1 LWCLGITIREI
12 FRIGYCIF
20 RITFKPTFFFFEEI
34 QQLKPTNSKN
44 VLKEAIINCLSGI
57 PIFADLDP
65 AELNTV
71 SDHMHVSRFEAGD
84 LVFSEGDPGDE
95 VCFVV
100 DGTLDVLKLYDGKLE
115 KKIAVKAPGGSIG
128 EMAVIGNFSRTA
140 TVKSRS
146 DATLLT
152 LSRRRFNQICEEHP
166 KIGVKILRSIAQL
179 LSLHLR
185 DTSQELLEL
194 ISPKK

>member
-1 LWCLGITIREI
+1 
-12 FRIGYCIF
+12 
-20 RITFKPTFFFFEEI
+20 
-34 QQLKPTNSKN
+34 

-57 PIFADLDP
+57 TIFAELDST
-65 AELNTV
+65 ELNTI
-71 SDHMHVSRFEAGD
+71 SEHMHISRFEAGD

-100 DGTLDVLKLYDGKLE
+100 DGTLDVLKIHNGRVE

-128 EMAVIGNFSRTA
+128 EMAVIGNFARTA
-140 TVKSRS
+140 TVKAST
-146 DATLLT
+146 DATLLS
-152 LSRRRFNQICEEHP
+152 LSRRRFDQICDDHP
-166 KIGVKILRSIAQL
+166 RTGVKIIRAIAQI

-194 ISPKK
+194 VSPKTRSASSR

>member
-1 LWCLGITIREI
+1 MWCLGITIRKI
-12 FRIGYCIF
+12 FWIGRCIF
-20 RITFKPTFFFFEEI
+20 QSRLKKTFLYAEAI
-34 QQLKPTNSKN
+34 LQLKPTRSKN
-44 VLKEAIINCLSGI
+44 VLKEAIINCLSSI

-65 AELNTV
+65 AELTTI

-100 DGTLDVLKLYDGKLE
+100 DGTLDVLKLYDGKVE
-115 KKIAVKAPGGSIG
+115 KKIAVKAPGGSLG

-140 TVKSRS
+140 TVKSRT
-146 DATLLT
+146 DVTLLT
-152 LSRRRFNQICEEHP
+152 LPRRRFDQICDEHP
-166 KIGVKILRSIAQL
+166 KIGVKILRSIARL

-194 ISPKK
+194 ISPK

>member
-1 LWCLGITIREI
+1 M
-12 FRIGYCIF
+12 
-20 RITFKPTFFFFEEI
+20 
-34 QQLKPTNSKN
+34 QLKPIHSKN
-44 VLKEAIINCLSGI
+44 LLKEAIINCLASI
-57 PIFADLDP
+57 PIFADLDT
-65 AELNTV
+65 AELNTI
-71 SDHMHVSRFEAGD
+71 SDNMHVSRFEAGD

-100 DGTLDVLKLYDGKLE
+100 DGTLDVLKSNDGKLE

-140 TVKSRS
+140 TVKSRT

-152 LSRRRFNQICEEHP
+152 LSRRRFDQICEEHP
-166 KIGVKILRSIAQL
+166 EIGVKILKSIAQL

-194 ISPKK
+194 VAPTN

>member
-1 LWCLGITIREI
+1 M
-12 FRIGYCIF
+12 
-20 RITFKPTFFFFEEI
+20 KP
-34 QQLKPTNSKN
+34 NSPKN

-71 SDHMHVSRFEAGD
+71 SGHMHVSRFEAGD

-100 DGTLDVLKLYDGKLE
+100 DGTLDVLKSYEGKLE

-140 TVKSRS
+140 TVKSRT

-152 LSRRRFNQICEEHP
+152 LPRRRFDQICEEHP
-166 KIGVKILRSIAQL
+166 KIGVKILRSIAQM

-185 DTSQELLEL
+185 DTSQELLDL
-194 ISPKK
+194 ISPRK

>member
-1 LWCLGITIREI
+1 M
-12 FRIGYCIF
+12 
-20 RITFKPTFFFFEEI
+20 
-34 QQLKPTNSKN
+34 QLKPINSKN
-44 VLKEAIINCLSGI
+44 VLKEAIINCLAGI
-57 PIFADLDP
+57 PMFTDLDP

-71 SDHMHVSRFEAGD
+71 SDNMHVSRFEAGD

-100 DGTLDVLKLYDGKLE
+100 DGTLDVLKSYDGKLD

-140 TVKSRS
+140 TVKSRT

-152 LSRRRFNQICEEHP
+152 LSRRRFDQICEEHP

-179 LSLHLR
+179 LSMHLR

-194 ISPKK
+194 RSPSK

>member
-1 LWCLGITIREI
+1 MI
-12 FRIGYCIF
+12 FRLKSCIF
-20 RITFKPTFFFFEEI
+20 RGRLKKTRVYAEAILQVKPT
-34 QQLKPTNSKN
+34 PSKN
-44 VLKEAIINCLSGI
+44 VLKEAIISCLSSI
-57 PIFADLDP
+57 PIFADLDS
-65 AELNTV
+65 AELNTI

-84 LVFSEGDPGDE
+84 FVFSEGDPGDE

-100 DGTLDVLKLYDGKLE
+100 DGTLDVLKLYDGKVE
-115 KKIAVKAPGGSIG
+115 RKIAVKAPGGSLG

-140 TVKSRS
+140 TVKSRT
-146 DATLLT
+146 DVTLLT
-152 LSRRRFNQICEEHP
+152 LPRRRFDQICDQHP
-166 KIGVKILRSIAQL
+166 KIGVKILRSIARL

>member
-1 LWCLGITIREI
+1 M
-12 FRIGYCIF
+12 
-20 RITFKPTFFFFEEI
+20 KSAS
-34 QQLKPTNSKN
+34 SKN
-44 VLKEAIINCLSGI
+44 ILKEAIINCLSGI
-57 PIFADLDP
+57 PIFADLDTD
-65 AELNTV
+65 ELNTV

-140 TVKSRS
+140 TVKSRTDS
-146 DATLLT
+146 TLLT
-152 LSRRRFNQICEEHP
+152 LPRMKSF
-166 KIGVKILRSIAQL
+166 
-179 LSLHLR
+179 
-185 DTSQELLEL
+185 
-194 ISPKK
+194 

>member
-1 LWCLGITIREI
+1 M
-12 FRIGYCIF
+12 
-20 RITFKPTFFFFEEI
+20 
-34 QQLKPTNSKN
+34 KPTNSKN
-44 VLKEAIINCLSGI
+44 LLKEAIINCLSGI
-57 PIFADLDP
+57 PIFSDLDTV
-65 AELNTV
+65 ELNTI
-71 SDHMHVSRFEAGD
+71 SEHMHVSRFEAGD

-100 DGTLDVLKLYDGKLE
+100 DGTLDVLKFIDGKVE

-140 TVKSRS
+140 TVKART

-152 LSRRRFNQICEEHP
+152 LSRRRFDQISEDHA
-166 KIGVKILRSIAQL
+166 KIGVKILRSIAGI

-194 ISPKK
+194 VAPQK

>member
-1 LWCLGITIREI
+1 MKQT
-12 FRIGYCIF
+12 
-20 RITFKPTFFFFEEI
+20 
-34 QQLKPTNSKN
+34 QSKN
-44 VLKEAIINCLSGI
+44 VLKEAIIICLSGI
-57 PIFADLDP
+57 PIFADLD
-65 AELNTV
+65 ATELNTV
-71 SDHMHVSRFEAGD
+71 SEHMHVSRFEAGD

-140 TVKSRS
+140 TVKSRT

-152 LSRRRFNQICEEHP
+152 LPQRRFDQICEEHP
-166 KIGVKILRSIAQL
+166 KIGVKILRSLARL

-194 ISPKK
+194 IMPMK